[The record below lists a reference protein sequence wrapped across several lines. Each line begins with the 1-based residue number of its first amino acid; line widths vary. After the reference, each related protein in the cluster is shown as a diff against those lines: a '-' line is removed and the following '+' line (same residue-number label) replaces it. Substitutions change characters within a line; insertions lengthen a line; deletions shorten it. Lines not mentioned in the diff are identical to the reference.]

1 MPGTVLISADMEG
14 AVGAATPDDV
24 APGTDTWAGVH
35 TCWIQDVN
43 TVVDALFA
51 SGADEVVVT
60 DAHGSGSNL
69 DPSQVDPRAA
79 LIRGVP
85 RRFGMLEGIDG
96 GVTAVVFLGYHGTAG
111 SGGVLSHAYMASGI
125 HTLRV
130 NGESAGEGTVNA
142 QLARHFGAPVL
153 LVSGDET
160 ACAEAGR
167 YAPQAEQVL
176 TKQALAR
183 FTAKLRPSLLVRQE
197 LAAAARTA
205 MARLA
210 DGALTAPAPI
220 APAPTAPAQSG
231 EPGAKP
237 GAELCAEI
245 EFSGENLALA
255 VTAIPGVVR
264 TGLRSV
270 SYTSGD
276 VPQWYRCLGAIWTI
290 ARSAQRG
297 RYG

>member
-24 APGTDTWAGVH
+24 APGTDSWAGVSK
-35 TCWIQDVN
+35 CWLQDVN
-43 TVVDALFA
+43 TVVDALLAHGA
-51 SGADEVVVT
+51 SEVVVT
-60 DAHGSGSNL
+60 DAHGSGSSL
-69 DPSQVDPRAA
+69 DPSQIDPRAGI
-79 LIRGVP
+79 IRGVP

-96 GVTAVVFLGYHGTAG
+96 GVAAVVFLGYHGTAG
-111 SGGVLSHAYMASGI
+111 SGGVLSHAFMAAGI

-142 QLARHFGAPVL
+142 QLAGFFGAPVL

-176 TKQALAR
+176 TKHALAR
-183 FTAKLRPSLLVRQE
+183 FTARLRPASLVRQE
-197 LAAAARTA
+197 LAAAARKA

-210 DGALTAPAPI
+210 DGSLTAPAPG
-220 APAPTAPAQSG
+220 G
-231 EPGAKP
+231 E
-237 GAELCAEI
+237 LRAEI

-255 VTAIPGVVR
+255 VTAIPGVIR

-270 SYTSGD
+270 SYTSAD

>member
-1 MPGTVLISADMEG
+1 MAPTVLISADMEG

-24 APGTDTWAGVH
+24 APGTDSWAGVSK
-35 TCWIQDVN
+35 CWIQDVN
-43 TVVDALFA
+43 TVVDALLA
-51 SGADEVVVT
+51 HGAGEVVVT
-60 DAHGSGSNL
+60 DAHGSGSSL
-69 DPSQVDPRAA
+69 DPAQIDPRAA
-79 LIRGVP
+79 IIRGVP
-85 RRFGMLEGIDG
+85 RRFGMLEGIDS
-96 GVTAVVFLGYHGTAG
+96 GVQAVVFLGYHGTAG
-111 SGGVLSHAYMASGI
+111 SGGVLSHAFMAAGI

-142 QLARHFGAPVL
+142 HLASSFATPVL

-160 ACAEAGR
+160 ACAESGR

-183 FTAKLRPSLLVRQE
+183 FTARLRPAAVVRQE
-197 LAAAARTA
+197 LAAAVQKA
-205 MARLA
+205 MIRLA
-210 DGALTAPAPI
+210 DGSLAAPAP
-220 APAPTAPAQSG
+220 SG
-231 EPGAKP
+231 E
-237 GAELCAEI
+237 LRAEI

-255 VTAIPGVVR
+255 VSAIPGVLR
-264 TGLRSV
+264 TGVRSV
-270 SYTSGD
+270 SYTSTE